1 MFKQFLG
8 HEGQLFKVGGQ
19 LGIEKLVIDTLDT
32 SFKHLNN
39 PLKRVH
45 GLRK

>member
-8 HEGQLFKVGGQ
+8 RKVELFEVGGQ

-45 GLRK
+45 GLRR

>member
-8 HEGQLFKVGGQ
+8 HKGELFEEGAQ

-32 SFKHLNN
+32 SVKHLNN

-45 GLRK
+45 GLRR